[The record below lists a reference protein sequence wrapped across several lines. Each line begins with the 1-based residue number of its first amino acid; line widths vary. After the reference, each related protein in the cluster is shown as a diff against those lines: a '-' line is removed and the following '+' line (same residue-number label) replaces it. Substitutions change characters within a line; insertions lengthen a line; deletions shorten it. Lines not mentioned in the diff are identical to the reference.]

1 MSSSVHVDNKGKDI
15 LCITQPTLINLHPNE
30 YSQEV
35 HYYPFAVTLDKCVG
49 SCNTLN
55 DLSKKIYVPN
65 NTEDWN
71 LSVFNKITEI
81 NESKT
86 LKNHI
91 SCQCKCKVVRTKCNS
106 NQ

>member
-15 LCITQPTLINLHPNE
+15 LRITQPTLINLHPNQ

-35 HYYPFAVTLDKCVG
+35 HYYPFAVALDKCVG

-55 DLSKKIYVPN
+55 DLSKKICVPN

-71 LSVFNKITEI
+71 LSVFNKLTEI

-91 SCQCKCKVVRTKCNS
+91 SCQCKCKVVGTKCNS

>member
-1 MSSSVHVDNKGKDI
+1 MVK
-15 LCITQPTLINLHPNE
+15 
-30 YSQEV
+30 
-35 HYYPFAVTLDKCVG
+35 LDKCVG

-55 DLSKKIYVPN
+55 DLSKKICVPN

-71 LSVFNKITEI
+71 LSVFNKLTEI

-91 SCQCKCKVVRTKCNS
+91 SCQCKCKVVGTKCNS